1 MEDSDEEWVMVKP
14 VLDKDLWNPSSS
26 SSSSSSSNETEK
38 KALKVIFN
46 GEAKHWTDA
55 IPIGNGRLG
64 AMVWGGVTT
73 ETINLNDDTLWTG
86 VPGDYTNPDA
96 PTALSEV
103 RKLVDDGKYPE
114 ATTAAVKLSGDPSDV
129 CFSTIFLSVN
139 DHMRSSN
146 LSFS

>member
-73 ETINLNDDTLWTG
+73 ETINLNGKFFFFKTTHLRNSRIFRF
-86 VPGDYTNPDA
+86 YH
-96 PTALSEV
+96 L
-103 RKLVDDGKYPE
+103 KLN
-114 ATTAAVKLSGDPSDV
+114 
-129 CFSTIFLSVN
+129 IFF
-139 DHMRSSN
+139 N
-146 LSFS
+146 LEMSLMI